1 MEMTITRGLAELK
14 LLDSR
19 INRSINEAV
28 LGSNSVG
35 KKLPTGYNSVE
46 DVEKRAKSDYQSVKD
61 LLKRRNAIKSAIV
74 LSNATTVVEVAGVKM
89 TVAEAIERK
98 TSISYEE
105 QLLSKMRSTYTQVV
119 NHVDR
124 INNEMKARLD
134 SHLETLF
141 GKEGKVNPQSHED
154 IVKAFKAD
162 NEATFIDPINLEKQI
177 NELVKS
183 IEDFNMEV
191 DFTLSESNTIT
202 RITIED

>member
-177 NELVKS
+177 NELVKN

-202 RITIED
+202 RITIEG

>member
-61 LLKRRNAIKSAIV
+61 LLKRRNSIKSAIV

-124 INNEMKARLD
+124 INNEMNARLD

-183 IEDFNMEV
+183 IEDFNMEC

>member
-61 LLKRRNAIKSAIV
+61 LLKRRNSIKSAIV

-183 IEDFNMEV
+183 IEDFNMEC

>member
-61 LLKRRNAIKSAIV
+61 LLKRRNSIKSAIV
-74 LSNATTVVEVAGVKM
+74 LSNATTIVEVAGVKM

-202 RITIED
+202 RITIES